1 MKLGPGKLCSLSPP
15 PPFPPWLFRVCR
27 RLREREREFGGEGR
41 EVFERGR
48 STLLLLLFPFPSR
61 SSSSSSSS
69 SFRGRAI
76 LPPFD
81 NIDLCDPSFLLSP
94 SHPVDCRPP
103 LSREAEGETEEKN
116 GGGGHAVW
124 HKKCRHGI
132 SEFYSGMFLLSLSLF
147 LGVKT
152 GAVGCV
158 RASEHIKIVSPPSRV
173 KSTLL
178 CAPRKRRKKS
188 PLFSSSSSSQAT
200 FSLHQSHPAGES
212 GRFRQ
217 KYQHQRCPG
226 RGIQKHF
233 AILSAKI
240 TLKAL
245 KTSSNF
251 SFASWCRPTDR
262 PPSHLLLL
270 LLLSFP

>member
-1 MKLGPGKLCSLSPP
+1 M
-15 PPFPPWLFRVCR
+15 
-27 RLREREREFGGEGR
+27 E
-41 EVFERGR
+41 ERGG
-48 STLLLLLFPFPSR
+48 R
-61 SSSSSSSS
+61 SSKEGEAPSSSS
-69 SFRGRAI
+69 SFHSPHA
-76 LPPFD
+76 LPPPPPPPFD
-81 NIDLCDPSFLLSP
+81 NIDLCDPSPSFFLP
-94 SHPVDCRPP
+94 SRRLPP
-103 LSREAEGETEEKN
+103 SAFKRGGGRNGRKN
-116 GGGGHAVW
+116 GGGHAVW

-173 KSTLL
+173 KSTPL
-178 CAPRKRRKKS
+178 CAPRKRRKKV
-188 PLFSSSSSSQAT
+188 SSFLLLLLTVTGHLLPPPKPSR
-200 FSLHQSHPAGES
+200 GES

-226 RGIQKHF
+226 RGIQKHL
-233 AILSAKI
+233 AILAAKI

-262 PPSHLLLL
+262 PTAITSPPSLSLLLL